1 MSAPREFTMKYNF
14 KLVYTSIV
22 YTIEISSHATL
33 QDLFDEACT
42 KFAPHINYHNY
53 YLDYVV
59 AGQDKREL
67 ASAVGLHN
75 LDQPLWYQFGDKWR
89 QIAFYVRPINRN
101 DDSFHRMDNYNVP
114 PTLEDLESETQA
126 SDRDVPGRQTPE
138 TQFPEIETRPTDIL
152 GVNLPPPPGLTRQV
166 E

>member
-14 KLVYTSIV
+14 KLVYTCIV

-42 KFAPHINYHNY
+42 KFAPHINYYDY

-67 ASAVGLHN
+67 ASAVGLDN
-75 LDQPLWYQFGDKWR
+75 LDQSLWYQFGDKWR
-89 QIAFYVRPINRN
+89 HISFYVRPINRN
-101 DDSFHRMDNYNVP
+101 DDSFHRLDNYIVP
-114 PTLEDLESETQA
+114 PTLEDLQPETQA
-126 SDRDVPGRQTPE
+126 QDTDVPE
-138 TQFPEIETRPTDIL
+138 TQGT
-152 GVNLPPPPGLTRQV
+152 
-166 E
+166 

>member
-33 QDLFDEACT
+33 QDLFDEACA
-42 KFAPHINYHNY
+42 KFSPHINYHNY

-59 AGQDKREL
+59 AGQDKGEL
-67 ASAVGLHN
+67 ASAVSLHN
-75 LDQPLWYQFGDKWR
+75 LDDPLWYEFGDRWR
-89 QIAFYVRPINRN
+89 EVAFYVRPVNRN
-101 DDSFHRMDNYNVP
+101 DELFHRMDNYNVAP
-114 PTLEDLESETQA
+114 LEE
-126 SDRDVPGRQTPE
+126 VPENEPSGEEPE
-138 TQFPEIETRPTDIL
+138 TLVPEVEGQARDIL

-166 E
+166 V